1 MVRSICATA
10 LTLLLSATALAIHPP
25 SQDVLSGPR
34 APSLAVR
41 LGYSAQDKLLIV
53 NGDDLGMS
61 HAST

>member
-1 MVRSICATA
+1 MARSICVTTLTA
-10 LTLLLSATALAIHPP
+10 LLSATALAIHRPHEGVVSGQCTPP
-25 SQDVLSGPR
+25 
-34 APSLAVR
+34 LAVR